1 MLLAWYIHQIR
12 NRLGEKGG
20 RVVDAD
26 VPTPGD
32 HDAAVD
38 DHVGDVGGSGG
49 EHDGLDGRAATRGAD
64 RLQVDGDEIGTR
76 TDGQR
81 PRVGPAEC
89 VLAVQGGRPEQSLGG
104 DDAAFAAGQALVE
117 LGATSLLEQVDHRV

>member
-1 MLLAWYIHQIR
+1 MLLAGYFHQIGYG
-12 NRLGEKGG
+12 LGEKGG
-20 RVVDAD
+20 RVVDAE

-32 HDAAVD
+32 QDAAVD

-81 PRVGPAEC
+81 PCVGPAER
-89 VLAVQGGRPEQSLGG
+89 VLAVDGRCPEQSFGG
-104 DDAAFAAGQALVE
+104 DD
-117 LGATSLLEQVDHRV
+117 T